1 MRNSTSYVGT
11 FYTKSA
17 GDMLEVETIRKAV
30 KAINANV
37 RQKYAWSKR
46 YAELTS
52 TSVFRQ
58 EVLVPS
64 MLELMANILG
74 LTTSLFLLDMRI
86 VLMSTYTK
94 DNGILPFIRSCSTIW
109 ISKLEAWYKR
119 RLCKNSNEI
128 T

>member
-46 YAELTS
+46 YAELTDTAEPGS
-52 TSVFRQ
+52 PIQFRVCLQARGPRTKHARADGKHPRAYDQSLPLRHADSVDVYVYER
-58 EVLVPS
+58 
-64 MLELMANILG
+64 
-74 LTTSLFLLDMRI
+74 
-86 VLMSTYTK
+86 
-94 DNGILPFIRSCSTIW
+94 
-109 ISKLEAWYKR
+109 
-119 RLCKNSNEI
+119 
-128 T
+128 